1 MQELQDLLKQYW
13 GYDEYRPLQAE
24 AIACVMQARD
34 SVVVLPTGGGKSL
47 CFQLPAV
54 ALPGMAVVVS
64 PLISLMKDQVD
75 QLTECGIAAACIN
88 SAMTQDERV
97 RVNRDVREGRLDLL
111 YVSPER
117 VAMPSFIAYLRDV
130 QVSFVVVDE
139 AHCISQWG
147 HDFRPEY
154 RELSRLRDA
163 FPDIHMHAYTATATE
178 HVRADIARELH
189 LHEPEILVGS
199 FDRPN
204 LTYRVRQRQGRQREV
219 RAIIDRHAG
228 EAGIVYCIRRSDV
241 DSLCMELDTAGYRA
255 LPYHAGLDDEVRKA
269 NQEAFIRDETDI
281 IVATVAFGMGID
293 KPNVR
298 YVIHAGM
305 PKSVEHYQQESGRAG
320 RDGLEAEC
328 CLLFTGGDYGIWKYI
343 VEQSEDEDAAA
354 IGLQKLNEMYRYCT
368 QVACRHRALLA
379 YFDETYAKDRCGA
392 CDFCLDEVDVAK
404 DSKEVAAAIFQCVS
418 ELGSMAGPSYTA
430 LVLCGSTEQRVTSK
444 GHDNLASY
452 GVLADRGQASVRGWI
467 EQLAAQGYMEKVGE
481 YHVLQL
487 TPKAHADDAA
497 PRLAKPVKRETAA
510 KKKKAAVGDSWEGVD
525 EGLFEALRKLRH
537 SKAQE
542 RGVPAYVIFGDKS
555 LRDMA
560 RKRPTKSKE
569 FMDVHGVGRTKC
581 KKFGDF
587 FIKAIREYCTEHG
600 LEIGPQEQQAEPAAS
615 DAQATTAVMATA
627 ATRPTSR
634 EEMQERAGGLFAEG
648 HSIEAVGGMLRL
660 RPTTVENCLERYIAQ
675 HGFTDPSPWV
685 DAQVHERVREAT
697 THTNDTRLKHLF
709 QVFDGE
715 VTYRELR
722 ISLACLR
729 NEMAG

>member
-13 GYDEYRPLQAE
+13 GYEEFRPLQAE
-24 AIACVMQARD
+24 AMASVMQGRD

-47 CFQLPAV
+47 CFQLPAI

-97 RVNRDVREGRLDLL
+97 RVNRDVREGRLHLL

-117 VAMPSFIAYLRDV
+117 MVQPSFIAYLHDV
-130 QVSFVVVDE
+130 QLSFIVVDE

-163 FPDIHMHAYTATATE
+163 FPHAHMHTYTATATA
-178 HVRADIARELH
+178 HVRDDIARELR

-204 LTYRVRQRQGRQREV
+204 LTYRVRQRQGRQRDV
-219 RAIIDRHAG
+219 RAIIDRHPR
-228 EAGIVYCIRRSDV
+228 EAGIIYCIRRSDV
-241 DSLCMELDTAGYRA
+241 DSLCTELTMAGYRA
-255 LPYHAGLDDEVRKA
+255 LPYHAGLEDSERKA
-269 NQEAFIRDETDI
+269 NQEAFIRDEADI

-305 PKSVEHYQQESGRAG
+305 PKSIEHYQQESGRAG

-328 CLLFTGGDYGIWKYI
+328 CLLFSGGDYGIWKYI
-343 VEQSEDEDAAA
+343 IQQSEEGVAE

-368 QVACRHRALLA
+368 GVSCRHRTLLA
-379 YFDETYAKDRCGA
+379 YFGETYTKDRCGA
-392 CDFCLDEVDVAK
+392 CDFCLDEVDVAE
-404 DSKEVAAAIFQCVS
+404 DSNEVAAAIFQCVA

-430 LVLCGSTEQRVTSK
+430 LVLCGSTEQRVLSK
-444 GHDNLASY
+444 GHNNLASY
-452 GVLADRGQASVRGWI
+452 GALAERGQMAVRSWI
-467 EQLAAQGYMEKVGE
+467 EQLAAQGYMEKIGE
-481 YHVLQL
+481 YHILQL
-487 TPKAHADDAA
+487 TPRARAGDAA
-497 PRLAKPVKRETAA
+497 PRLAKPVRRTPAA
-510 KKKKAAVGDSWEGVD
+510 KKKAVAGDSWEGVD
-525 EGLFEALRKLRH
+525 EGLFEALRKLRQ
-537 SKAQE
+537 SKARE

-560 RKRPTKSKE
+560 RRRPTKTKE
-569 FMDVHGVGRTKC
+569 FMEVHGVGRTKC
-581 KKFGDF
+581 TKFGDF
-587 FIKAIREYCTEHG
+587 FLKAIREYCTEHG
-600 LEIGPQEQQAEPAAS
+600 LEMSPQEEQDEPETPARQLSAR
-615 DAQATTAVMATA
+615 
-627 ATRPTSR
+627 RPSR
-634 EEMQERAGGLFAEG
+634 EEMQERAGELFAEG
-648 HSIEAVGGMLRL
+648 RSIEAVSSILQR
-660 RPTTVENCLERYIAQ
+660 RPTTVESYLERYIVQQDLA
-675 HGFTDPSPWV
+675 DPSPWV
-685 DAQVHERVREAT
+685 DAAVHERVREAT
-697 THTNDTRLKHLF
+697 AHTNDTRLKRLYDLL
-709 QVFDGE
+709 DGE
-715 VTYRELR
+715 VEYWKLR

-729 NEMAG
+729 NEAAG